1 MTSKNLFIKLMKEDG
16 KRRISVAALSIL
28 AFFFALPVYAAAS
41 ISQLMYRIEQK
52 ITTFQESADLFSTD
66 VTGIQ
71 NSFIIILVFAL
82 AVLIGING
90 YSFLFSKTKTD
101 LYHSIPVKRST
112 LFLVSYVNGI
122 LFFAVPYAL
131 MLFITLLIGRS
142 YHLVS
147 AAALQASLIS
157 FAATLI
163 CYAMIY
169 ATVILAVMLTG
180 NAFVACMA
188 SAVFLLYGP
197 AVRML
202 LSEYCEQFFLSYLNL
217 YYDQNIIYGS
227 PAALYFKIIIA
238 FNNSTDILA
247 LFVTS
252 LLTAAILAGISLFVY
267 SKRSSE
273 AAGTA
278 IAFKKLRPLI
288 KLLLIVPASLAG
300 GLFFREIGDTT
311 RTEEIWLAFGLI
323 IAIVL
328 AHMVLEII
336 FEFDFKAAVKNLH
349 HLLIGAV
356 VTAVIV
362 FIFRFDLL
370 GYDTYLPNEASVE
383 SVALILDGYY
393 SDINY
398 IHPEIEYS
406 TLDPMQYKL
415 ENTQIKDIKTCL
427 ALAQS
432 SIENM
437 QELREKSYNQDFTE
451 DENTSGEEEYIHI
464 SLCYNMSSGEKIY
477 RTYITPVSA
486 NKELLNTI
494 FLSEEFKTTLFPIL
508 TLEEPSSEHFEYHS
522 PLGSYSLDELTS
534 EELDNL
540 VKTYQKEL
548 LAMDFDC
555 TQTSA
560 PIGFISSNRSMKYY
574 NMNVYQG
581 YIYPSFTET
590 IALLNDFNIPLYEYL
605 NADNIANLSLSYFE
619 YSEDGFADEQVVDYS
634 TPEEI
639 AALIDYIVPSEYYYT
654 TVANG
659 AEIDINATYKSV
671 PRGFEISCGFVFINN
686 DIPENVRK
694 DLNYYE

>member
-41 ISQLMYRIEQK
+41 ISQQMYRIEQK
-52 ITTFQESADLFSTD
+52 ITTFQESAELFSSN
-66 VTGIQ
+66 VTGMQ
-71 NSFIIILVFAL
+71 NGFIVVLVFAL

-90 YSFLFSKTKTD
+90 YHFLFSKTKTD

-142 YHLVS
+142 YHLVN
-147 AAALQASLIS
+147 AATLQASLIS
-157 FAATLI
+157 FVVTLV

-180 NAFVACMA
+180 NVIVACMA

-197 AVRML
+197 VVRML
-202 LSEYCEQFFLSYLNL
+202 LSEYCEQFFFSYLNL
-217 YYDQNIIYGS
+217 YYDHDVIYYS
-227 PAALYFKIIIA
+227 PAALYVKIIIGH
-238 FNNSTDILA
+238 NSSTGILP
-247 LFVTS
+247 LFVAA
-252 LLTAAILAGISLFVY
+252 LMTAAALTGLSLFVY

-273 AAGTA
+273 TAGTA
-278 IAFKKLRPLI
+278 IAFKKLCPLI
-288 KLLLIVPASLAG
+288 KLLLIVPASLTG
-300 GLFFREIGDTT
+300 GLFFRQIGNTT

-336 FEFDFKAAVKNLH
+336 FEFDFKAAFRNLH
-349 HLLIGAV
+349 HLLIGAA

-362 FIFRFDLL
+362 FIFQFDLL
-370 GYDTYLPNEASVE
+370 GYETYLPNEASVE
-383 SVALILDGYY
+383 SVSLILSGYY
-393 SDINY
+393 SDITY
-398 IHPEIEYS
+398 MDPENEFN

-415 ENTQIKDIKTCL
+415 ENTSIKDIETCL

-432 SIENM
+432 GIENM
-437 QELREKSYNQDFTE
+437 QELRKSRYSQDFTE
-451 DENTSGEEEYIHI
+451 DENASDEEEYIYI
-464 SLCYNMSSGEKIY
+464 PLCYNMNSGAKIY
-477 RTYITPVSA
+477 RTYITPVNP

-494 FLSEEFKTTLFPIL
+494 FLSEEFKTPLFPIL
-508 TLEEPSSEHFEYHS
+508 TLENPSSEHFVYHS
-522 PLGSYSLDELTS
+522 PLGSYSLDGLTS

-560 PIGFISSNRSMKYY
+560 PIGFISSNRSQKYY
-574 NMNVYQG
+574 DVNVYQG

-605 NADNIANLSLSYFE
+605 NADNISNLSVRYFE
-619 YSEDGFADEQVVDYS
+619 YSEDGFADERVVDYS

-639 AALIDYIVPSEYYYT
+639 EALMDYIVPAEYYYG

-659 AEIDINATYKSV
+659 SSIDINATYKSV
-671 PRGFEISCGFVFINN
+671 PRGFANTCGFAFINN